1 MNSHR
6 AANIA
11 LAVIYVVAVVVI
23 LLDLLVWRP

>member
-1 MNSHR
+1 MKPDR
-6 AANIA
+6 AANTA